1 MAITWS
7 RIHAELGLSP
17 RPLTHE
23 MVVQAV
29 AQQVRE
35 NEDLDWKEDLA
46 WKKKELP
53 PEVKEKKKWE
63 FAKDVAAMANTR
75 GGLIIFGVSEQ
86 NEEPVELT
94 GVQNDERERQNL
106 RSLAWQ
112 RVRPLIDGLV
122 IEPLSD
128 SAGGQGLIIVSVPG
142 SSEAPHVVG
151 EKNEMGVPY
160 RDGSDTRWMTESQLE
175 RAYRDRFARRIDDRT
190 VLSGLVDGLLPE
202 IDLQSGVWVGVS
214 ARPASPLP
222 LTLGRPQREQATSTM
237 DAMLRLSA
245 EIMGDPSGG
254 LRMLRELSSDAVR
267 NPRTGLRRWVIRS
280 NYYSN
285 DPHEQADW
293 AMVELHHDG
302 CVALAVGLGN
312 MVNDRDASDLD
323 PNVRRVPY
331 RFVDVAIADAVA
343 LIVSHVRSLG
353 GAGPILI
360 RAELLR
366 DGSDMPMIAVDN
378 GDGVFRTGSFTTQ
391 VAGSR
396 PVRRPA
402 AVEAQLS
409 ADDDVTVLRATARQL
424 ADDLDQQFGVKGS
437 TIPE

>member
-128 SAGGQGLIIVSVPG
+128 SAGGQGLIIVAVPG

-175 RAYRDRFARRIDDRT
+175 RAYRDRFARRADDRT
-190 VLSGLVDGLLPE
+190 VLGGLIDGLLPE
-202 IDLQSGVWVGVS
+202 IDLRSGVWVQYHL
-214 ARPASPLP
+214 AC
-222 LTLGRPQREQATSTM
+222 
-237 DAMLRLSA
+237 
-245 EIMGDPSGG
+245 
-254 LRMLRELSSDAVR
+254 VR
-267 NPRTGLRRWVIRS
+267 
-280 NYYSN
+280 
-285 DPHEQADW
+285 
-293 AMVELHHDG
+293 
-302 CVALAVGLGN
+302 
-312 MVNDRDASDLD
+312 
-323 PNVRRVPY
+323 
-331 RFVDVAIADAVA
+331 
-343 LIVSHVRSLG
+343 
-353 GAGPILI
+353 
-360 RAELLR
+360 
-366 DGSDMPMIAVDN
+366 
-378 GDGVFRTGSFTTQ
+378 
-391 VAGSR
+391 
-396 PVRRPA
+396 
-402 AVEAQLS
+402 
-409 ADDDVTVLRATARQL
+409 
-424 ADDLDQQFGVKGS
+424 
-437 TIPE
+437 